1 MTGEKLVLRLLDR
14 NGAIHSV
21 NELGFSA
28 HNLGRVLE
36 LLDRPQG
43 IFLTTGPTGS
53 GKTTT
58 LYALLQHNVSQE
70 RNYVT
75 IEDPVE
81 YTMPGAA
88 QVAVHERIGLD
99 FASALRSVLRQ
110 DPDVI
115 LLGEIRDPETASV
128 AFHASMTGH
137 KVYSTLHTNSSVEAL
152 SRLYELGLKGHFIAT
167 ALDGIL
173 SQRLVRRICTECREP
188 DRPDPALLARLGR
201 AFRAPGLDTFRG
213 RGCPHCGHTGYRGR
227 APLHELL
234 VMDEEVIGMISAGRT
249 VVEIGHTLSE
259 RGMSLIADDARE
271 KVHQGVT
278 TPAEIMR
285 VLGPASGSSAG
296 YCERRG

>member
-1 MTGEKLVLRLLDR
+1 M
-14 NGAIHSV
+14 
-21 NELGFSA
+21 
-28 HNLGRVLE
+28 
-36 LLDRPQG
+36 
-43 IFLTTGPTGS
+43 
-53 GKTTT
+53 
-58 LYALLQHNVSQE
+58 
-70 RNYVT
+70 
-75 IEDPVE
+75 
-81 YTMPGAA
+81 
-88 QVAVHERIGLD
+88 
-99 FASALRSVLRQ
+99 
-110 DPDVI
+110 
-115 LLGEIRDPETASV
+115 
-128 AFHASMTGH
+128 
-137 KVYSTLHTNSSVEAL
+137 
-152 SRLYELGLKGHFIAT
+152 
-167 ALDGIL
+167 
-173 SQRLVRRICTECREP
+173 RRICTECREP

-296 YCERRG
+296 YGERRG